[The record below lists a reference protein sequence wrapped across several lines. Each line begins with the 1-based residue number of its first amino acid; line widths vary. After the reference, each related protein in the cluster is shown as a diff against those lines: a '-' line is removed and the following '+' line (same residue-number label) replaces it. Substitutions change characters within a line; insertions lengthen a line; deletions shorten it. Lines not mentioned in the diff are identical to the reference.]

1 MKYWKQHAAKYLN
14 VVVTPADLAR
24 NRKLRL
30 FKHIR
35 TFFVFFNPAVSIVL
49 LSMLFT
55 GVI

>member
-14 VVVTPADLAR
+14 VRITPADLAK

-35 TFFVFFNPAVSIVL
+35 TFFIFFNAAVSVVL
-49 LSMLFT
+49 LSMLFA